1 MKASG
6 HVELVKMLVNKYAR
20 VIMQD
25 KGVSGNII

>member
-6 HVELVKMLVNKYAR
+6 HVECVKMLVNKGAR